1 LKPDKH
7 DRLHSPFHPNKT
19 PSLQIYPKTNTWCCF
34 SSNCTAGT
42 GDVIRFIQLME
53 KWNKHEALMKAVS
66 LGGTNA
72 NPSSAAPGPAEMF
85 FK

>member
-1 LKPDKH
+1 
-7 DRLHSPFHPNKT
+7 
-19 PSLQIYPKTNTWCCF
+19 
-34 SSNCTAGT
+34 
-42 GDVIRFIQLME
+42 ME